1 MLSAVLPETLRH
13 SKISGTFT
21 ISTAIRIDHDKYI
34 VIQSSNMSNKYDRKE
49 IFLIGISVAILI
61 GTFAVGSQFV
71 QQSLAQEMG
80 QDVGLNETGNQTA
93 NQSAGLGDPSKMT
106 VPSQPVD

>member
-1 MLSAVLPETLRH
+1 MS
-13 SKISGTFT
+13 
-21 ISTAIRIDHDKYI
+21 DKYDG
-34 VIQSSNMSNKYDRKE
+34 NK

-71 QQSLAQEMG
+71 HQSLAQDLG
-80 QDVGLNETGNQTA
+80 QDVGRNETGNQTA
-93 NQSAGLGDPSKMT
+93 NQSAGLGDPAKMY

>member
-1 MLSAVLPETLRH
+1 MS
-13 SKISGTFT
+13 
-21 ISTAIRIDHDKYI
+21 DKYDG
-34 VIQSSNMSNKYDRKE
+34 SK

-71 QQSLAQEMG
+71 QQSLAQDLG

-93 NQSAGLGDPSKMT
+93 NQSALLGDPAKMY

>member
-1 MLSAVLPETLRH
+1 
-13 SKISGTFT
+13 
-21 ISTAIRIDHDKYI
+21 
-34 VIQSSNMSNKYDRKE
+34 MSNKYDGSK

-61 GTFAVGSQFV
+61 GSFAVDGQLA
-71 QQSLAQEMG
+71 QQSLAQGSSQMA
-80 QDVGLNETGNQTA
+80 QDVERNETGNQTA

>member
-1 MLSAVLPETLRH
+1 
-13 SKISGTFT
+13 
-21 ISTAIRIDHDKYI
+21 
-34 VIQSSNMSNKYDRKE
+34 MSDKYDRSK
-49 IFLIGISVAILI
+49 IFLIGISVATLI
-61 GTFAVGSQFV
+61 GTFAVGSQLE

-80 QDVGLNETGNQTA
+80 QDVGLNETQTA